1 MSERKVVSY
10 DDTYADK
17 FDNGIGHG
25 THVAGL
31 VGGAVL
37 AGSGSDPGSGVAPD
51 AKLHFFDM
59 AVGDSVVYDPGVA
72 RLFNSF
78 YSLLYNFPVKF
89 FHHSYDIRFSII

>member
-78 YSLLYNFPVKF
+78 YSLSVFLVY
-89 FHHSYDIRFSII
+89 YL